1 MSDADTPEVVQPE
14 VVNRGGRPTKID
26 QLMPGTDLTVA
37 DYIVSKTRELWLP
50 WIDIAAM
57 AGVSKSIVR
66 DWQRAGVRA
75 RSKAA
80 LGHELT
86 DKEETLAKFSVELEA
101 AMTEGMAIRL
111 GIIHDAATGGQTIT
125 RTTTKTNGAGEVV
138 ETVTVVETARP
149 MWQAAAWQL
158 ERRLPDRFALGPTR
172 VEISGAVRVEGE
184 GPEERAAALARSLAD
199 FQAGIAAAAE
209 LDTERVES
217 NGAAPPEDS

>member
-1 MSDADTPEVVQPE
+1 MSDAETPEVITP
-14 VVNRGGRPTKID
+14 VVVGRGRPTKID
-26 QLMPGTDLTVA
+26 QMMPGTDMTVG
-37 DYIVSKTRELWLP
+37 DFIVEKTRTLWLP
-50 WIDIAAM
+50 WVDIATM
-57 AGVSKSIVR
+57 AGVNRNIVR
-66 DWQRAGVRA
+66 DWRRAGVRA

-86 DKEETLAKFSVELEA
+86 QSEQRLADFSCALEA
-101 AMTEGMAIRL
+101 AEVEGMGLRL
-111 GIIHDAATGGQTIT
+111 GIIHNAATGGQTIT
-125 RTTTKTNGAGEVV
+125 RTTTKTDGDGNVV
-138 ETVTVVETARP
+138 ETVTVTETARP

-172 VEISGAVRVEGE
+172 VEINGTVRVEGE

-217 NGAAPPEDS
+217 NGHED